1 MTRKSRRKRLRQQPA
16 TPAALAAAAAFS
28 PRPFRA
34 AGVTTPASR
43 YELLAALGHTPALD
57 RRLAIVDDAFGYQTL
72 ALTF

>member
-16 TPAALAAAAAFS
+16 TPAALAA
-28 PRPFRA
+28 R
-34 AGVTTPASR
+34 VTTPASR

>member
-16 TPAALAAAAAFS
+16 TPAALAAAAFS